1 MEAGNAARLVEPQWI
16 GRVPHE
22 PLEPGTKPLVP
33 DRDPFYLA
41 PAGYEHAEPGTVLRS
56 RDVELGFLGLI
67 RQRAKAIQLL
77 YRTTNM
83 HGAPEAAVTTVIVPA
98 ERSPHHPRPVISY
111 QCAIDAVT
119 ARCFPSYAM
128 RKGAHALGSFAQLE
142 YLLVAAALAEGWA
155 VSVPDHEGTHG
166 LWGAPHEPGYR
177 ALDGLRAALGYDRV
191 GLSPEAPIGL
201 WGYSG
206 GGLATAW
213 TAEEHGTYAP
223 ELNIVGAV
231 LGSPIADLGST
242 FRRLNGSIY
251 AGLPGA
257 VVAAL
262 THIYPQLDRLLQEH
276 TTDQGKNML
285 ASIQR
290 MTTLHAIARF
300 AGTDMGNMIDR
311 PLTELLDLPQVEEI
325 LAEIKLGSS
334 VPTPPVLIVQAVHD
348 QIGSVADIDA
358 LAEAYVAGGANVTYH
373 RDRFCDHIL
382 LHPLSAPMA
391 LRWLIDRFEG
401 RPLDEHIVRTTWPT
415 LLNPMTYLGMW
426 RLGKVAVRVLTSRG
440 IGRNPL

>member
-1 MEAGNAARLVEPQWI
+1 M
-16 GRVPHE
+16 
-22 PLEPGTKPLVP
+22 
-33 DRDPFYLA
+33 
-41 PAGYEHAEPGTVLRS
+41 
-56 RDVELGFLGLI
+56 
-67 RQRAKAIQLL
+67 QLSDL
-77 YRTTNM
+77 SVRR
-83 HGAPEAAVTTVIVPA
+83 PVFAAVVAVLLCIVGVVFLAAQPLQI
-98 ERSPHHPRPVISY
+98 ERHVQGALIF
-111 QCAIDAVT
+111 AWLAL
-119 ARCFPSYAM
+119 AAYA
-128 RKGAHALGSFAQLE
+128 GLSWHFLAHAHGWSIPWRRALNIE
-142 YLLVAAALAEGWA
+142 HLLVAAALAEGWA

-177 ALDGLRAALGYDRV
+177 ALDGLRAALGYRRV

-426 RLGKVAVRVLTSRG
+426 RLGKVAARVLTSRG